1 MKGTPLVNSKEV
13 AGIMLSIMISLLLAA
28 LDSTIV
34 GTAMPKIIGELHG
47 MERYSWP
54 FTAYML
60 FSTLAIVVFGRL
72 SDLYGRKPVFL
83 FGILF
88 FLLSS
93 ALCGL
98 SRSMLQLI
106 VFRGLQGIGG
116 GVLVS
121 SSFIIVG
128 QLFSPRERGKYMGWL
143 VSMFGLASVLGPAV
157 GGLITDHLSWR
168 WVFYVNLPLG
178 AIACTLVVVL
188 LPRLPPLAEHKQVD
202 YRGTFLL
209 LAALFPLFLALTWAD
224 TVYPWLSVQII
235 GLLLFSTLMFLL
247 FFAVEQKAVQPILPL
262 SLFSDSIF
270 SVSVIAMFLSSAV
283 MFCGVIYI
291 PLFVQ
296 AVLGASAT
304 SSGMVTTPMML
315 GLTFSSILSGR
326 MISRTGRYKA
336 LGIASFCVA
345 GVSLLFLSRM
355 NVRTTL
361 SMVLFY
367 SALFGIGSG
376 MVMPS
381 FNIAVQNAFPL
392 RDLALVSSSMQFFR
406 NIGATIGTSFFGY
419 VMSATMKSG
428 MTSIDLS
435 RVSPQ
440 IANVITNPRTLSS
453 RAGIG
458 EIRAHVPAGLLPQFD
473 QLLDQV
479 KAVMARSVQEIF
491 FIGLIVTVVSLLV
504 ALKLKELPLRREE
517 VSFTGN
523 EPSQKKQGV
532 RDPAFLHDD

>member
-1 MKGTPLVNSKEV
+1 MNKREIT
-13 AGIMLSIMISLLLAA
+13 GIMISIMISLLLAA

-88 FLLSS
+88 FLFSS

-106 VFRGLQGIGG
+106 IFRGLQGIGG

-128 QLFSPRERGKYMGWL
+128 QLFPPRERGKYMGLL

-178 AIACTLVVVL
+178 AVACALVVIL
-188 LPRLPPLAEHKQVD
+188 MPRLPPLTDHKQID
-202 YRGTFLL
+202 YQGTVLLL
-209 LAALFPLFLALTWAD
+209 LALLPLFLALTWAD
-224 TVYPWLSVQII
+224 TEYPWLSVQII
-235 GLLLFSTLMFLL
+235 GLLLLSALMFLL
-247 FFAVEQKAVQPILPL
+247 FFSAERKAVQPILPL
-262 SLFSDSIF
+262 SLFDNSIF
-270 SVSVIAMFLSSAV
+270 AVSVVGMFLSSAV
-283 MFCGVIYI
+283 MFCGIIYI

-296 AVLGASAT
+296 GVLGASAT
-304 SSGMVTTPMML
+304 NSGMVTTPMML
-315 GLTFSSILSGR
+315 GLTFSAILTGR
-326 MISRTGRYKA
+326 IISRTGRYKA
-336 LGIASFCVA
+336 LALISFCVA
-345 GVSLLFLSRM
+345 GVSLLLLSRM
-355 NVRTTL
+355 DATT
-361 SMVLFY
+361 SASAVLLY

-376 MVMPS
+376 IVMPS

-392 RDLALVSSSMQFFR
+392 RELALVSSSMQFFR
-406 NIGATIGTSFFGY
+406 NMGATIGTSVFGY
-419 VMSATMKSG
+419 VMNATMKSG
-428 MTSIDLS
+428 MANIDLS
-435 RVSPQ
+435 KVSPQ
-440 IANVITNPRTLSS
+440 IASVVTNPRTLSN

-458 EIRAHVPAGLLPQFD
+458 QIRAHLPAGLLPQFD
-473 QLLDQV
+473 RLLDQV
-479 KAVMARSVQEIF
+479 RGVMAHSIHEIF
-491 FIGLIVTVVSLLV
+491 FIGLIVMVITLLV
-504 ALKLKELPLRREE
+504 TLWLKELPLRREE
-517 VSFTGN
+517 VSLT
-523 EPSQKKQGV
+523 EKE
-532 RDPAFLHDD
+532 

>member
-1 MKGTPLVNSKEV
+1 MNKREV
-13 AGIMLSIMISLLLAA
+13 TGIMISIMISLLLAA

-88 FLLSS
+88 FLFSS

-121 SSFIIVG
+121 SAFIIVG
-128 QLFSPRERGKYMGWL
+128 QLFPPRERGKYMGLL

-178 AIACTLVVVL
+178 AIACMLVILL
-188 LPRLPPLAEHKQVD
+188 LPRLPTLTGPREID
-202 YRGTFLL
+202 YQGALLLL
-209 LAALFPLFLALTWAD
+209 LALLPLFLALTWAD
-224 TVYPWLSVQII
+224 TEYLWLSTQII
-235 GLLLFSTLMFLL
+235 GLLLFSAVMFLL
-247 FFAVEQKAVQPILPL
+247 LFIAERKADLPILPL
-262 SLFSDSIF
+262 SLFDNSIF
-270 SVSVIAMFLSSAV
+270 AVSALTMFLSSAV
-283 MFCGVIYI
+283 MFCGIVYV

-296 AVLGASAT
+296 AVLGTSAT
-304 SSGMVTTPMML
+304 GSGMVTTPMML
-315 GLTFSSILSGR
+315 GLTLSAILTGR
-326 MISRTGRYKA
+326 IISKTGRYKA
-336 LGIASFCVA
+336 LALISFCVTGA
-345 GVSLLFLSRM
+345 SLLLLSRM
-355 NVRTTL
+355 NARTTL
-361 SMVLFY
+361 SAVLFY

-376 MVMPS
+376 IVMPS
-381 FNIAVQNAFPL
+381 FNIAVQNAFSI
-392 RDLALVSSSMQFFR
+392 RELALVSSSMQFFR
-406 NIGATIGTSFFGY
+406 NMGATIGTSVFGY
-419 VMSATMKSG
+419 VMSATMRSG
-428 MTSIDLS
+428 ITSIDLS
-435 RVSPQ
+435 GVSPQ
-440 IANVITNPRTLSS
+440 VANVVTNPRMLSN

-458 EIRAHVPAGLLPQFD
+458 EIRAHLPDNLALQFD
-473 QLLDQV
+473 RLFDQV
-479 KAVMARSVQEIF
+479 KSVMARSIQEIF
-491 FIGLIVTVVSLLV
+491 FLGLIVIVISLLV
-504 ALKLKELPLRREE
+504 TLKLKELPLRREE
-517 VSFTGN
+517 AILT
-523 EPSQKKQGV
+523 EKE
-532 RDPAFLHDD
+532 

>member
-1 MKGTPLVNSKEV
+1 MSKRKIT
-13 AGIMLSIMISLLLAA
+13 GIMISIMISLLLAA

-88 FLLSS
+88 FLFSS

-98 SRSMLQLI
+98 SQSMLQLI
-106 VFRGLQGIGG
+106 IFRGMQGIGG

-121 SSFIIVG
+121 SAFIIVG
-128 QLFSPRERGKYMGWL
+128 QLFPPRERGKYMGLL

-178 AIACTLVVVL
+178 AVACALVVIL
-188 LPRLPPLAEHKQVD
+188 LPHLPPVTGRKQVD
-202 YRGTFLL
+202 YWGALL
-209 LAALFPLFLALTWAD
+209 LLFALFPLFLALTWAG
-224 TVYPWLSVQII
+224 TEYPWLSAQII
-235 GLLLFSTLMFLL
+235 GLLALSGLMFGLL
-247 FFAVEQKAVQPILPL
+247 FIAERKAVLPILPL
-262 SLFSDSIF
+262 SLFDNPIF
-270 SVSVIAMFLSSAV
+270 AVSVIAMFLSSAV
-283 MFCGVIYI
+283 MFCGIIYI

-315 GLTFSSILSGR
+315 GLTVSAIVTGR
-326 MISRTGRYKA
+326 IISKTGRYKA
-336 LGIASFCVA
+336 LALSSFCIA
-345 GVSLLFLSRM
+345 GLSLLLLSRM
-355 NVRTTL
+355 HTRTTL

-381 FNIAVQNAFPL
+381 FNIAVQNAFSL
-392 RDLALVSSSMQFFR
+392 RELALVSSSMQFFR
-406 NIGATIGTSFFGY
+406 NMGATIGTSVFGY
-419 VMSATMKSG
+419 VMSATMKIG
-428 MTSIDLS
+428 LTNIDLS

-440 IANVITNPRTLSS
+440 IANAVTNPRTLSN

-458 EIRAHVPAGLLPQFD
+458 EIRAQLPDGLLAQFD
-473 QLLDQV
+473 GLLDQM
-479 KAVMARSVQEIF
+479 KGVMADSIHEIF
-491 FIGLIVTVVSLLV
+491 IIGLVVMVISLLV
-504 ALKLKELPLRREE
+504 TLRLKELPLRREE
-517 VSFTGN
+517 VSLSEN
-523 EPSQKKQGV
+523 E
-532 RDPAFLHDD
+532 

>member
-1 MKGTPLVNSKEV
+1 M
-13 AGIMLSIMISLLLAA
+13 ISIMISLLLAA

-88 FLLSS
+88 FLFSS

-106 VFRGLQGIGG
+106 IFRGLQGIGG

-121 SSFIIVG
+121 SVFIIVG
-128 QLFSPRERGKYMGWL
+128 ELFPPRERGKYMGLL

-178 AIACTLVVVL
+178 AVACALVVIL
-188 LPRLPPLAEHKQVD
+188 LPHLPPLVGRRQVD
-202 YRGTFLL
+202 YRGALFLL
-209 LAALFPLFLALTWAD
+209 LALLPLFLALTWAD
-224 TVYPWLSVQII
+224 TEYPWLSIQII
-235 GLLLFSTLMFLL
+235 GLLALSALMFGLLFS
-247 FFAVEQKAVQPILPL
+247 AERKAVQPILPL
-262 SLFSDSIF
+262 SLFRNSIF
-270 SVSVIAMFLSSAV
+270 TVSVLTMFLSSAV
-283 MFCGVIYI
+283 MFCGIIYI

-296 AVLGASAT
+296 GVLGASAT

-315 GLTFSSILSGR
+315 GLTFSAILTGR
-326 MISRTGRYKA
+326 IISRSGRYKA
-336 LGIASFCVA
+336 LALISFCIA
-345 GVSLLFLSRM
+345 GLSLLLLSRM
-355 NVRTTL
+355 NMKTTL
-361 SMVLFY
+361 SIVLFY

-376 MVMPS
+376 IVMPS
-381 FNIAVQNAFPL
+381 FNLAVQNAFPL
-392 RDLALVSSSMQFFR
+392 RELALVTSSMQFYR
-406 NIGATIGTSFFGY
+406 NMGATIGTSVFGY
-419 VMSATMKSG
+419 VMNATMKKG
-428 MTSIDLS
+428 MTNIDLS
-435 RVSPQ
+435 RVPSQ
-440 IANVITNPRTLSS
+440 LVEVVTNPRTLSS

-458 EIRAHVPAGLLPQFD
+458 QIRAHLPDGLLPQFD
-473 QLLDQV
+473 RLLDQV
-479 KAVMARSVQEIF
+479 RGVMAHSIHEIF
-491 FIGLIVTVVSLLV
+491 FIGLIVMVISLLIT
-504 ALKLKELPLRREE
+504 LWLKELPLRREE
-517 VSFTGN
+517 VSFS
-523 EPSQKKQGV
+523 E
-532 RDPAFLHDD
+532 RE

>member
-1 MKGTPLVNSKEV
+1 MNKREI
-13 AGIMLSIMISLLLAA
+13 AGIMISIMISLLLAA

-88 FLLSS
+88 FLFSS

-106 VFRGLQGIGG
+106 IFRGLQGIGG

-121 SSFIIVG
+121 SAFIIVG
-128 QLFSPRERGKYMGWL
+128 QLFPPRERGKHMGLL

-178 AIACTLVVVL
+178 AVACALVVIL
-188 LPRLPPLAEHKQVD
+188 LPRFRPAAGRKQVD
-202 YRGTFLL
+202 YWGALFLL
-209 LAALFPLFLALTWAD
+209 LALLPLFLALTWAD
-224 TVYPWLSVQII
+224 TAYQWLSIQII
-235 GLLLFSTLMFLL
+235 GLLALSALMFGLLFS
-247 FFAVEQKAVQPILPL
+247 AERKAVQPILPL
-262 SLFSDSIF
+262 SLFDNSIF
-270 SVSVIAMFLSSAV
+270 AVSVVTMFLSSAV
-283 MFCGVIYI
+283 MFCGIIYI

-296 AVLGASAT
+296 GVLGASAT

-315 GLTFSSILSGR
+315 GLTFSAILTGR
-326 MISRTGRYKA
+326 IISMTGRYKA
-336 LGIASFCVA
+336 LALISFCIA
-345 GVSLLFLSRM
+345 GLSLLLLSRM
-355 NVRTTL
+355 NMRTTL
-361 SMVLFY
+361 SIVLFY

-376 MVMPS
+376 IVMPS
-381 FNIAVQNAFPL
+381 FNLAVQNAFPL

-406 NIGATIGTSFFGY
+406 NMGATIGTSVFGY
-419 VMSATMKSG
+419 VMNATMKSG

-440 IANVITNPRTLSS
+440 IANVVTNPRTLSS

-458 EIRAHVPAGLLPQFD
+458 QIRAHLPDSLLPQFD
-473 QLLDQV
+473 RLLDQV
-479 KAVMARSVQEIF
+479 KGVMAHSIQEIF
-491 FIGLIVTVVSLLV
+491 FIGLIVMMISLLV
-504 ALKLKELPLRREE
+504 TLWLKELPLRREE
-517 VSFTGN
+517 VSFS
-523 EPSQKKQGV
+523 EK
-532 RDPAFLHDD
+532 D

>member
-1 MKGTPLVNSKEV
+1 MSNREI
-13 AGIMLSIMISLLLAA
+13 AGIMISIMISLLLAA

-34 GTAMPKIIGELHG
+34 GTAMPKIIGDLHG

-88 FLLSS
+88 FLFSS

-106 VFRGLQGIGG
+106 IFRGLQGIGG

-121 SSFIIVG
+121 SAFIIVG
-128 QLFSPRERGKYMGWL
+128 QLFPPRERGKYMGLL

-157 GGLITDHLSWR
+157 GGLITDHLNWR

-178 AIACTLVVVL
+178 AIACMLVIFL
-188 LPRLPPLAEHKQVD
+188 LPRLPPLTDLKHVD
-202 YRGTFLL
+202 YQGTLFLL
-209 LAALFPLFLALTWAD
+209 FALLPLFLALTWAD
-224 TVYPWLSVQII
+224 TAYPWLSVQII
-235 GLLLFSTLMFLL
+235 GLLLFSALMFLL
-247 FFAVEQKAVQPILPL
+247 FFSAEHKAFQPILPL
-262 SLFSDSIF
+262 SLFNNSIF
-270 SVSVIAMFLSSAV
+270 AVSVVTMFLSSAV
-283 MFCGVIYI
+283 MFCGIVYI

-304 SSGMVTTPMML
+304 GSGMVTTPMML
-315 GLTFSSILSGR
+315 GLTFSAILTGR
-326 MISRTGRYKA
+326 IISRTGRYKA
-336 LGIASFCVA
+336 LAVISFCIA
-345 GVSLLFLSRM
+345 GASLVFLSRM
-355 NVRTTL
+355 NTRTTL
-361 SMVLFY
+361 SIILFY

-392 RDLALVSSSMQFFR
+392 RDLALVTSSLQFFR
-406 NIGATIGTSFFGY
+406 NMGATIGTSVFGY

-428 MTSIDLS
+428 ITSIDLS
-435 RVSPQ
+435 GVSPR
-440 IANVITNPRTLSS
+440 IANVVTNPRMLSNRS
-453 RAGIG
+453 GLG
-458 EIRAHVPAGLLPQFD
+458 EIRAHLPDGLLPQFD
-473 QLLDQV
+473 RLFDQV
-479 KAVMARSVQEIF
+479 RGVMSHSIQEIF
-491 FIGLIVTVVSLLV
+491 FIGLIVMVISLVVTLW
-504 ALKLKELPLRREE
+504 LKELPLRREE
-517 VSFTGN
+517 VSFT
-523 EPSQKKQGV
+523 EKE
-532 RDPAFLHDD
+532 

>member
-1 MKGTPLVNSKEV
+1 MSKKET
-13 AGIMLSIMISLLLAA
+13 AGIMISIMISLLLAA

-60 FSTLAIVVFGRL
+60 FSTLAIVIFGRL

-88 FLLSS
+88 FLFSS

-106 VFRGLQGIGG
+106 IFRGLQGIGG

-121 SSFIIVG
+121 SAFIIVG
-128 QLFSPRERGKYMGWL
+128 QLFPPRERGKYMGLL

-178 AIACTLVVVL
+178 AVACALVVIL
-188 LPRLPPLAEHKQVD
+188 LPHLPPLTARRQVD
-202 YRGTFLL
+202 YRGALL
-209 LAALFPLFLALTWAD
+209 LLFALLPLFLALTWAD
-224 TVYPWLSVQII
+224 TAYPWLSVQII
-235 GLLLFSTLMFLL
+235 GLLALSALMFGLLFS
-247 FFAVEQKAVQPILPL
+247 AERKAVQPILPL
-262 SLFSDSIF
+262 SLFDNSIF
-270 SVSVIAMFLSSAV
+270 AVSVVAMFLSSAV
-283 MFCGVIYI
+283 MFCGIIYI

-296 AVLGASAT
+296 GVLGASAT

-315 GLTFSSILSGR
+315 GLTFSAILTGR
-326 MISRTGRYKA
+326 IISRTGRYKA
-336 LGIASFCVA
+336 LALISFCIA
-345 GVSLLFLSRM
+345 GMSLLLLSRM
-355 NVRTTL
+355 NMSTTL
-361 SMVLFY
+361 SIVLFY

-376 MVMPS
+376 IVMPS
-381 FNIAVQNAFPL
+381 FNLAVQNAFPL
-392 RDLALVSSSMQFFR
+392 RELALVSSSMQFFR
-406 NIGATIGTSFFGY
+406 NMGATIGTSVFGY

-440 IANVITNPRTLSS
+440 IANIVTNPRTLSN

-458 EIRAHVPAGLLPQFD
+458 QIRAYLPAGLLPQLD
-473 QLLDQV
+473 RLLDQV
-479 KAVMARSVQEIF
+479 RGVMADSIHEIF
-491 FIGLIVTVVSLLV
+491 VIGLIVMVISLLV
-504 ALKLKELPLRREE
+504 TLWLKELPLRREE
-517 VSFTGN
+517 VSFS
-523 EPSQKKQGV
+523 EK
-532 RDPAFLHDD
+532 D